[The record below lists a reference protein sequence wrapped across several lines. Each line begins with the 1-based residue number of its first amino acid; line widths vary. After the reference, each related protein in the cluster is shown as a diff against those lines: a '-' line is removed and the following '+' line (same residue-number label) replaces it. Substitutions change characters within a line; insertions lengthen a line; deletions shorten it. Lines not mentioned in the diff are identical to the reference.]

1 MKLFTALATAVI
13 CCMGNP
19 AQATPEVRNLM
30 NAYDLNRNDPA
41 AACPLASMA
50 LSLDRMQTVTD
61 YRLVADMYRAADDC
75 GLRY

>member
-1 MKLFTALATAVI
+1 MKLFTALAALTLVAV
-13 CCMGNP
+13 P
-19 AQATPEVRNLM
+19 VQATPEVRNLM

-41 AACPLASMA
+41 TACPLASMA